1 MYSSMGSKLSASSM
15 TVLFIYSFSFNA
27 NALSLEQT
35 NSSIGSIVVTGSK
48 YPEDSL
54 QVPSFITTISREQI
68 QESGAMTVDEAIS
81 RIGGIPSRPSLYG
94 GNELKLDL
102 GGFGDAS
109 QNNQVVVIDGV
120 PYQQGD
126 SSENRL
132 SYIPLDQVER
142 IEIQRGASSVLY
154 GNGAVGGVINII
166 TKSTGVD
173 PEKPSA
179 NLYTSYGSFNTSDTR
194 GTVTYGNKKFSLIFS
209 GTNRSSD
216 GYRSNSASKERDG
229 KLTFK
234 YKHDH
239 FLSSI
244 YVETND
250 LEARMPGSLTLSE
263 LQSNPRAIYSGY
275 RNDVWNNAITQ
286 VGGYLETDINTV
298 VVRFNARHQDRLVRY
313 VATTGGRQ
321 AWEATDFSRAKSTAD
336 IFDLN
341 FKKNI
346 NSMLGSNTLIGGISQ
361 NYWNMTGVS
370 TASCC
375 LWNSGASSSSG
386 IYAQNDFKVTGW
398 QTLLRLGYR
407 SENFTQSSRYITEK
421 SANYNLHASEI
432 ALSQPINK
440 SNNIYIRRAKN
451 FTLPNTD
458 AVGNSGFAATNPAL
472 LPQTGFDREIGWK
485 FHNLIGTK
493 LDLRYYVSDITNEIS
508 YDPIN
513 TINFNLPKTQRRGVN
528 FSGEFIPLRNFTI
541 GSTIDLRKATITAGT
556 YNGKT
561 APLNPNTFSLR
572 AKYNLTDNQSLGTQ
586 WNYVSRQVT
595 SADYNN
601 LNRIPSYD
609 TLDIRYSFKYSKN
622 ADFSAGIKNI
632 MDRNYYSYSVIDWS
646 STAYYYP
653 DPRRTFMVSARLMFD

>member
-1 MYSSMGSKLSASSM
+1 
-15 TVLFIYSFSFNA
+15 
-27 NALSLEQT
+27 
-35 NSSIGSIVVTGSK
+35 
-48 YPEDSL
+48 
-54 QVPSFITTISREQI
+54 
-68 QESGAMTVDEAIS
+68 MTVDEAIS

-109 QNNQVVVIDGV
+109 QNNQVIVIDGV

-142 IEIQRGASSVLY
+142 IEIQRGSSSVLY

-166 TKSTGVD
+166 TKSTGAD
-173 PEKPSA
+173 SEKPSA
-179 NLYTSYGSFNTSDTR
+179 SLYTSYGSFNTSDTR
-194 GTVTYGNKKFSLIFS
+194 GTVTYGNKNFSLIFS
-209 GTNRSSD
+209 GTNRSGD

-234 YKHDH
+234 YKNDL

-263 LQSNPRAIYSGY
+263 FQSNPRASYSGY
-275 RNDVWNNAITQ
+275 KNDVWNNAINQ
-286 VGGYLETDINTV
+286 VGGYLETDINSV

-321 AWEATDFSRAKSTAD
+321 AWEATNFSRAKSTAD
-336 IFDLN
+336 TFDLN
-341 FKKNI
+341 FKKDI
-346 NSMLGSNTLIGGISQ
+346 NSTLGNNTLIGGISQ
-361 NYWNMTGVS
+361 NYWSMTGVS
-370 TASCC
+370 TATCC
-375 LWNSGASSSSG
+375 LWNSGASSSNG
-386 IYAQNDFKVTGW
+386 IYAQNDFKVTGF

-407 SENFTQSSRYITEK
+407 SENFTQLSRYITGG

-432 ALSQPINK
+432 ALSQPLDK
-440 SNNIYIRRAKN
+440 SNNVYLKRAKN
-451 FTLPNTD
+451 FSLPNTD
-458 AVGNSGFAATNPAL
+458 AVGNSGFGATNPAL

-485 FHNLIGTK
+485 FNNLIGTK

-508 YDPIN
+508 YDPVN
-513 TINFNLPKTQRRGVN
+513 TINFNLPQIQRRGIN
-528 FSGEFIPLRNFTI
+528 FSGEFIPFRNLI
-541 GSTIDLRKATITAGT
+541 VGSTIDLRNATITAGT

-572 AKYNLTDNQSLGTQ
+572 AKYSFNDNHSLGTQ

-609 TLDIRYSFKYSKN
+609 TLDLRYSYKYTKS
-622 ADFSAGIKNI
+622 ADFSVGVKNL
-632 MDRNYYSYSVIDWS
+632 MDKNYYSYSVIDWS

-653 DPRRTFMVSARLMFD
+653 DPRRTFMASARFMFD